1 MRALTSKR
9 VLVVVLLAV
18 GAAVAARVAAPSH
31 GAVRASAA
39 LACGIERQAVKSLQ
53 DRPRLIPARRTTIA
67 HLASL
72 ARPSSVLSARL
83 PFERRI
89 FSITGAVTQV
99 RSEADHDVHL
109 VVQSGSRRMIVE
121 APDAPFCTGRAS
133 PLRKRQ
139 MASARK
145 AARPCA
151 RAHIVG
157 VAFWDYYH
165 GQIGVSPNAIELHP
179 MLGFQCLSAPPP
191 PPPPP
196 PPRSGR
202 QVRGLV
208 SGRVHPIAS
217 AGPRLRGHSL
227 QQLPR
232 AVERAGPGP
241 ASLRRRSRR
250 RRLRELGAV
259 CVVAKASRLSCS
271 GKDGSDGTRNP
282 RPPADRPVLP
292 LPL

>member
-196 PPRSGR
+196 PGGR
-202 QVRGLV
+202 CAASYPDECIPSPPPDLDCADIPY
-208 SGRVHPIAS
+208 SSFRVLWNVPDPDPH
-217 AGPRLRGHSL
+217 RF
-227 QQLPR
+227 
-232 AVERAGPGP
+232 
-241 ASLRRRSRR
+241 
-250 RRLRELGAV
+250 
-259 CVVAKASRLSCS
+259 
-271 GKDGSDGTRNP
+271 DGDHDG
-282 RPPADRPVLP
+282 VGCES
-292 LPL
+292 